1 MRKFRFS
8 STLIP
13 QCFFIYLNV
22 VRNRKHFLVYR
33 IKCHDERL
41 ESYYKVMTVKIDTK
55 VKVIIAVN
63 FPILGETDKTSKDFQ
78 LTKLQENL
86 YIHFGGIRNFRF

>member
-1 MRKFRFS
+1 MLRYVQRNALEIKS
-8 STLIP
+8 NKNSLSLI
-13 QCFFIYLNV
+13 
-22 VRNRKHFLVYR
+22 H
-33 IKCHDERL
+33 
-41 ESYYKVMTVKIDTK
+41 KVMTVKIDTK